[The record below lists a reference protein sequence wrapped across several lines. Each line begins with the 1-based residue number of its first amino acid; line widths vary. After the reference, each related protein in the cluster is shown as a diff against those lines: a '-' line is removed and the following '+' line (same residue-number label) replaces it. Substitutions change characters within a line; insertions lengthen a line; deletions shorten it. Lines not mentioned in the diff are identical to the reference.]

1 MTADS
6 AFSIP
11 CVVHRGPNADSEAE
25 KGLLEGFGLDGARL
39 GTARAV
45 ADGGE
50 LILAFTLAGTHF
62 EGVRARAAAPARA
75 GTGWTCAV
83 RFDGDW
89 PARIQQAL
97 LQPRH
102 EAILLLE
109 DDAAVRQTVEQA
121 LRSAGYRVLACETVA
136 QAIKTFEEA
145 GCDLAVIDLALPD
158 GSGMRLLERIRADAR
173 RFATP
178 TVIFTA
184 DARLESKLAGL
195 AFGADHY
202 LTKPIDSLEM
212 LFWVASLLR
221 RTQFKAEA
229 KGLIAFER
237 GEIDPGAHAVRLG
250 GREVTNLSRKEFD
263 LLYRLVA
270 GRPRVLSKR
279 YILSVLWHTV
289 VTDNTVEVHI
299 KRLRDKLG
307 PEGAARIVT
316 VPGKGYKFI

>member
-1 MTADS
+1 MTTLPS
-6 AFSIP
+6 FSVP
-11 CVVHRGPNADSEAE
+11 CVVHRGPDPDSEAE
-25 KGLLEGFGLDGARL
+25 KGVLEGLGLPGARL
-39 GTARAV
+39 RTARALE
-45 ADGGE
+45 DGGE

-62 EGVRARAAAPARA
+62 EGVRARAATPERA
-75 GTGWTCAV
+75 GAGWVATAD
-83 RFDGDW
+83 FGGDW
-89 PARIQQAL
+89 AARIQQAL

-102 EAILLLE
+102 ECILILE
-109 DDAAVRQTVEQA
+109 DDDAVRQNVDQA
-121 LRSAGYRVLACETVA
+121 LRAAGYRVLACANVA
-136 QAIKTFEEA
+136 QAVKTFEEA
-145 GCDLAVIDLALPD
+145 GCDLAIIDLSLPD
-158 GSGMRLLERIRADAR
+158 GSGMRLLERIRSDAR

-202 LTKPIDSLEM
+202 LTKPIDSVEM

-229 KGLIAFER
+229 KGLVAFER
-237 GEIDPGAHAVRLG
+237 GEIDPQAHVVRLG
-250 GREVTNLSRKEFD
+250 GREIANLSRKEFD

-299 KRLRDKLG
+299 KRLREKLG